1 MPADEILRYHRPI
14 EHNSMH
20 IYNNH
25 LLNQKKLLLESIE
38 EIKNPLT
45 DFTSRYFAVG
55 YIQSIAEKDPD
66 IITEDVINVLAIL
79 LKNEKF
85 AHERNMLVV
94 YIQHENQTT
103 IKFDSEP
110 WKLHKELSPNEND
123 IRIRKKENN
132 AFFETD
138 LNTMLKENS
147 ITKLFI
153 CGLLSNLCVYNTCLG
168 ALEFKYE
175 TILISDGH
183 SNVSKN
189 PEEKKSQINKKLE
202 KVGVKC
208 ITTND
213 FIGNSI

>member
-1 MPADEILRYHRPI
+1 MKTSA
-14 EHNSMH
+14 
-20 IYNNH
+20 
-25 LLNQKKLLLESIE
+25 LL
-38 EIKNPLT
+38 
-45 DFTSRYFAVG
+45 
-55 YIQSIAEKDPD
+55 
-66 IITEDVINVLAIL
+66 IIDVQNRLFN
-79 LKNEKF
+79 LKNKVHKSNELLQKIKTLEKY
-85 AHERNMLVV
+85 AHERNMMVV

-213 FIGNSI
+213 FICNSK